1 MRVAIVEDSPADAS
15 ALLAALRDAL
25 PKGAPEP
32 QTSVFASVTEF
43 ARAFT
48 PGTYELLILDCA
60 LGGDVTGVDL
70 ARAVRSLDRGVSLV
84 FVTSSTDY
92 AIEGYEVGAAGYVLK
107 PVNVDR
113 LRSALER
120 ALPSPE
126 PEQPVLLGEG
136 TRLTPV
142 LPNGIVWVRSVGHY
156 LEVRLSRGETLKVRG
171 SHGSAVNSLSPL
183 PQFFVPIRGY
193 IINFAYVSEF
203 LETEFVMSDGTRAPV
218 SRANRPA
225 ARDAYASFMFRMLRE
240 GLA

>member
-32 QTSVFASVTEF
+32 QTSVFASVAEF
-43 ARAFT
+43 VRAFT
-48 PGTYELLILDCA
+48 PGTYELLVLDCA

-126 PEQPVLLGEG
+126 LEQPILLGEG
-136 TRLTPV
+136 PRRTPV
-142 LPNGIVWVRSVGHY
+142 LPNDVVWVRSDGHY
-156 LEVRLSRGETLKVRG
+156 LEVRLRRGETLKIRG
-171 SHGSAVNSLSPL
+171 SHTRTVEALTAYRR
-183 PQFFVPIRGY
+183 FFVPIRGY
-193 IINFAYVSEF
+193 IINFVHVSEF
-203 LETEFVMSDGTRAPV
+203 LETEFVMSDGTRIPV
-218 SRANRPA
+218 SRANRTA
-225 ARDAYASFMFRMLRE
+225 ARDAYASYMFRILRE
-240 GLA
+240 GRA